1 LEGVRLLVPVGGSRV
16 NILQACKLEGVAEI
30 HLLLTRSLF
39 PNEDTVRQM
48 LDSLMDLGFK
58 TPVSVGFIDGPEAGP
73 VHCRD
78 SIDSMEW
85 EKSKG
90 DYVPDQIF
98 VTGSTLLI
106 VASLSRLFPSA
117 GLIALRGQEVFRLPE
132 EELISTLG
140 PLELDEYLA
149 LHGME
154 LTGSQKLKL
163 NGIELEAKPLGDCK
177 MIGTRASLT
186 WFSSRSDSKKPTQ
199 MIGSSIRKIVESIG
213 IGSFE
218 FNAFGFGPLMENS
231 SDPKVVN
238 TIPDMRHFRNEGIE
252 KGTKE
257 CGVSPIHTNPERA
270 LFILGRGLTGE
281 LVTDSQIDKREE
293 FDIRATGEITEKGR
307 MTMALIE
314 EEEEE

>member
-1 LEGVRLLVPVGGSRV
+1 MRLLVPVGGSRG
-16 NILQACKLEGVAEI
+16 NILQACKLDGVAEI
-30 HLLLTRSLF
+30 HFLLTHSLF
-39 PNEDTVRQM
+39 PTEESVERM
-48 LDSLMDLGFK
+48 LFSLIDLGFK
-58 TPVSVGFIDGPEAGP
+58 NDSLSVSRIKGPEAGP
-73 VHCRD
+73 VGCRD
-78 SIDSMEW
+78 SINEW
-85 EKSKG
+85 REEMG
-90 DYVPDQIF
+90 DYAPDQIF

-106 VASLSRLFPSA
+106 VASLARIFPSA
-117 GLIALRGQEVFRLPE
+117 ELISLRGDKVMRLPE
-132 EELISTLG
+132 EELVSTLG
-140 PLELDEYLA
+140 PVELDEYLA

-186 WFSSRSDSKKPTQ
+186 WFSSKSDSKKPTQ
-199 MIGSSIRKIVESIG
+199 MIGSSIKKIVESIG

-238 TIPDMRHFRNEGIE
+238 TIPDKRHFRNEGIE
-252 KGTKE
+252 EGTE
-257 CGVSPIHTNPERA
+257 ELGVSPVHANPERA

-281 LVTDSQIDKREE
+281 LVTDSQIDKREK

-307 MTMALIE
+307 MMMALIE

>member
-1 LEGVRLLVPVGGSRV
+1 MRLLVPVGGSRG
-16 NILQACKLEGVAEI
+16 NIIQACKLEGVAGI

-39 PNEDTVRQM
+39 PNPDTVKQM
-48 LDSLMDLGFK
+48 LQSLIDLGFE

-73 VHCRD
+73 VGCRD
-78 SIDSMEW
+78 SINEW
-85 EKSKG
+85 KG
-90 DYVPDQIF
+90 SREDYVPDQIF

-117 GLIALRGQEVFRLPE
+117 GLIALRGREVFRLPE
-132 EELISTLG
+132 EELISTLA

-218 FNAFGFGPLMENS
+218 FNAFGFGPLMVNS

-252 KGTKE
+252 EGTEE

-281 LVTDSQIDKREE
+281 LATDSQIDKREK

>member
-1 LEGVRLLVPVGGSRV
+1 MLVPVGGSRG

-39 PNEDTVRQM
+39 PTSDTVKQM
-48 LDSLMDLGFK
+48 LQSLIDLGFE

-73 VHCRD
+73 VGCRD
-78 SIDSMEW
+78 SINEW
-85 EKSKG
+85 KGSKE
-90 DYVPDQIF
+90 DYAPDQIF

-117 GLIALRGQEVFRLPE
+117 GLITLRGREVFRLPE
-132 EELISTLG
+132 EELISTFD
-140 PLELDEYLA
+140 PLELDVYLA

-154 LTGSQKLKL
+154 LTKGKKLKI
-163 NGIELEAKPLGDCK
+163 NGNPLGAPALGDCR

-186 WFSSRSDSKKPTQ
+186 WFSRGNPKKPTQ
-199 MIGSSIRKIVESIG
+199 MIGSSIREIVESIG
-213 IGSFE
+213 IGAFE
-218 FNAFGFGPLMENS
+218 FNAFGFGPLMGNS

-238 TIPDMRHFRNEGIE
+238 TVPEMRNFRNEGIDE
-252 KGTKE
+252 GTE
-257 CGVSPIHTNPERA
+257 ERGVSPVHTNPLRA
-270 LFILGRGLTGE
+270 LFSLGRGLTGE
-281 LVTDSQIDKREE
+281 LVTERRISRNKK
-293 FDIRATGEITEKGR
+293 FDIRATGEITENGR

>member
-1 LEGVRLLVPVGGSRV
+1 MEGVRLLVPVGGSRG

-39 PNEDTVRQM
+39 PTPDTVKQM
-48 LDSLMDLGFK
+48 LQSLIDLGFE

-73 VHCRD
+73 VGCRD
-78 SIDSMEW
+78 SINEW
-85 EKSKG
+85 KGSKE
-90 DYVPDQIF
+90 DYAPDQIF

-117 GLIALRGQEVFRLPE
+117 GLITLRGREILRLPE
-132 EELISTLG
+132 EELISTFD
-140 PLELDEYLA
+140 PLELDVYLA

-154 LTGSQKLKL
+154 LTGGQKLKL

-186 WFSSRSDSKKPTQ
+186 WFAGTDWPKRPSQ
-199 MIGSSIRKIVESIG
+199 LIGSSIRKIVESVG
-213 IGSFE
+213 IGAFV
-218 FNAFGFGPLMENS
+218 FNAFGFGPLMGNS
-231 SDPKVVN
+231 SDPKIVN
-238 TIPDMRHFRNEGIE
+238 TIPNIRHFQEEGIE
-252 KGTKE
+252 DGTE
-257 CGVSPIHTNPERA
+257 FRGVSPFNTKPERG
-270 LFILGRGLTGE
+270 LFRLGPGFAGE
-281 LVTDSQIDKREE
+281 LITDSQISKREK
-293 FDIRATGEITEKGR
+293 FDIRATGEITENGR